1 MLVPFLYRLRQYG
14 VPVGTQEL
22 LSLASALRQGLHDN
36 SLDGLYHVA
45 KALLIHHE
53 GHLDAYDQ
61 AFVAEFRGVEG
72 RSQKLKEELLKWLD
86 DAEKR
91 IDELTDQERQ
101 LLKSLNPEEL
111 RKLFEERMD
120 EQKERHDKGNRWIGT
135 QGESQF
141 GRQGNKGGGMRIGSG
156 NLAGQR
162 SAIQSADARKYRPYR
177 SDLTLDVRQMEMA
190 LKRLRAYVRQGAELE
205 LDLDGT
211 IDATAKNAGE
221 LEVKLRPESR
231 PNTRVILMMDVG
243 GSMDPYAQLMSRLFS
258 ATRKATHWKELRT
271 YYFHNCPYGRVYKTE
286 TFDEPLYITDLM
298 HECGREY
305 KLVIVGDAL
314 MGPYEL
320 MRQGGAMSATDR
332 TALSGIGW
340 LMHLREHF
348 RHAVWLN
355 PEPPSYWD
363 GSTINQ
369 VRQVFDMYHLTLDGL
384 SQAMT
389 KLNQGSKR

>member
-1 MLVPFLYRLRQYG
+1 MIVPFIYRLRQYG
-14 VPVGTQEL
+14 VPVGTQEA
-22 LSLASALRQGLHDN
+22 LSLASALQHGLHES
-36 SLDGLYHVA
+36 SLDGFYHVA
-45 KALLIHHE
+45 RALLIHNE
-53 GHLDAYDQ
+53 GHLDAFDQ
-61 AFVAEFRGVEG
+61 AFLAEFRGVEG
-72 RSQKLKEELLKWLD
+72 RFEKLKAELLKWLD
-86 DAEKR
+86 DAEKDLDKLTAEER
-91 IDELTDQERQ
+91 ELFDA
-101 LLKSLNPEEL
+101 LDPEEL
-111 RKLFEERMD
+111 RKMFEQRMA
-120 EQKERHDKGNRWIGT
+120 EQKERHDKGSRWVGT

-141 GRQGNKGGGMRIGSG
+141 GRQGKKGGGMRVGT
-156 NLAGQR
+156 GQTGGQK
-162 SAIQSADARKYRPYR
+162 SAIQSADARKYRGYR

-190 LKRLRAYVRQGAELE
+190 LKRLRTYARQGAELE

-286 TFDEPLYITDLM
+286 SFDDPLYVADLM
-298 HECGREY
+298 HECGRDY

-332 TALSGIGW
+332 TALTGLGW
-340 LMHLREHF
+340 LIHLREHF

-355 PEPPSYWD
+355 PEPPAYWD
-363 GSTINQ
+363 GTTIAQ
-369 VRQVFDMYHLTLDGL
+369 VKQVFDMYHLTLDGL

-389 KLNQGSKR
+389 KLGQGSKR

>member
-1 MLVPFLYRLRQYG
+1 VLVPFLYRLRQYG

-22 LSLASALRQGLHDN
+22 LSLAAALRHGLHDN
-36 SLDGLYHVA
+36 SLDGFYHVA
-45 KALLIHHE
+45 KSLMIHQE
-53 GHLDAYDQ
+53 GHLDAFDQ
-61 AFVAEFRGVEG
+61 AFLAEFRGIEG
-72 RSQKLKEELLKWLD
+72 KSAKLKEELLKWLD

-91 IDELTDQERQ
+91 IEDLTPEERELLEALD
-101 LLKSLNPEEL
+101 PEEL
-111 RKLFEERMD
+111 RKLFEERME

-135 QGESQF
+135 EGESQF
-141 GRQGNKGGGMRIGSG
+141 GRQGKKGGGMRVGKG

-190 LKRLRAYVRQGAELE
+190 LKRLRAYAREGAELE

-286 TFDEPLYITDLM
+286 TFDDPLYVTDLM

-305 KLVIVGDAL
+305 KLVMVGDAL

-348 RHAVWLN
+348 RHSVWLN
-355 PEPPSYWD
+355 PEPPSYWE
-363 GSTINQ
+363 GSTINE
-369 VRQVFDMYHLTLDGL
+369 VRKVFDMYHLTLDGL

>member
-22 LSLASALRQGLHDN
+22 LALAAALRKGLHDN
-36 SLDGLYHVA
+36 SLDGFYYVA
-45 KALLIHHE
+45 KSLLIHNE
-53 GHLDAYDQ
+53 GHLDAFDQ
-61 AFVAEFRGVEG
+61 AFLAEFRGVEG
-72 RSQKLKEELLKWLD
+72 KSHKLKEELLKWLA
-86 DAEKR
+86 DAETR
-91 IDELTDQERQ
+91 IEDLTAEERELLEAMDPQ
-101 LLKSLNPEEL
+101 EL
-111 RKLFEERMD
+111 RKLFEERMA

-135 QGESQF
+135 EGESQF
-141 GRQGNKGGGMRIGSG
+141 GRQGKKGGGMRVGTG
-156 NLAGQR
+156 QMPGQR

-190 LKRLRAYVRQGAELE
+190 LKRLRAYAREGAELE
-205 LDLDGT
+205 LDLEGT
-211 IDATAKNAGE
+211 IDATAQNAGE

-271 YYFHNCPYGRVYKTE
+271 YYFHNCPYGRLYKTE
-286 TFDEPLYITDLM
+286 TFDEPLYITDLL

-305 KLVIVGDAL
+305 KLVMVGDAL

-332 TALSGIGW
+332 TALTGIGW
-340 LMHLREHF
+340 LIYLREHF

-355 PEPPSYWD
+355 PEPPAYWD
-363 GSTINQ
+363 GSTISQ

-389 KLNQGSKR
+389 KLNRGSKR